1 MASSSSKRK
10 AAIDPDEDLKHV
22 EFETTDGVDVVP
34 TFEAMGLNK
43 DLIRGIYSYGFEK
56 PSAIQQRAIKQ
67 IMKGNDVIAQ

>member
-1 MASSSSKRK
+1 MASSSRR

-22 EFETTDGVDVVP
+22 EFETSEGVEIIP

-67 IMKGNDVIAQ
+67 IIKGNDLIAQ

>member
-1 MASSSSKRK
+1 MASSSRRQ
-10 AAIDPDEDLKHV
+10 AAINPDDDLKHV
-22 EFETTDGVDVVP
+22 EFETSEGVEIVP

-67 IMKGNDVIAQ
+67 IMKGNDLIAQ